1 MFKYGMEKEISPW
14 RRTNKQTSED
24 RATQSVDTVRLAFP
38 INQLLARRQSDAKQL
53 SILQYQ
59 YCKTIINIA
68 ISILQSN
75 AKQLSQFL
83 GGSLLEWSELRDWVA
98 PGKSR
103 ISQPRQNTQIS
114 LILHFS
120 LSVDAKYL
128 FACRDCPNFTMYLF
142 DTFLHHSF
150 KFC

>member
-1 MFKYGMEKEISPW
+1 MFKGGKEKEISPW
-14 RRTNKQTSED
+14 RRTNKQTSEE
-24 RATQSVDTVRLAFP
+24 RATQSVETVRLTFA
-38 INQLLARRQSDAKQL
+38 INQLLDRR
-53 SILQYQ
+53 
-59 YCKTIINIA
+59 
-68 ISILQSN
+68 QSN

-128 FACRDCPNFTMYLF
+128 FACRDCPHFTM
-142 DTFLHHSF
+142 
-150 KFC
+150 